1 MFLLV
6 AGALGVVLVT
16 VVTNQYLRVSGDTT
30 RPGFAQGI
38 VPAALSGLVV
48 LVLAG
53 IAVVVKRTTP
63 VIVTAAV
70 LTVVAVA
77 GPLLGAAIGVN
88 AKSAT
93 YTRVP
98 DCLGDA
104 AGGAMDPAVVATLR
118 TAQAA
123 FDSLE
128 HPAPFY
134 ATLESGSDGCVGGL
148 DMTDATAVWDFYRSE
163 LTAKGWSVTENAAWP
178 KVATKNGL
186 TITVSVDPS
195 AGPEARPTVRI
206 ALDTRQP

>member
-6 AGALGVVLVT
+6 AAGLGVVLVT
-16 VVTNQYLRVSGDTT
+16 IVTNQYLQVYGDTT

-38 VPAALSGLVV
+38 APAALAGLVV

-53 IAVVVKRTTP
+53 IAVVVRRTTS
-63 VIVTAAV
+63 VIVAAV
-70 LTVVAVA
+70 VLLVVAFA
-77 GPLLGAAIGVN
+77 GPLLGAATGVS

-104 AGGAMDPAVVATLR
+104 SGGATDPAVMASLR

-128 HPAPFY
+128 HPARFY
-134 ATLESGSDGCVGGL
+134 ATLESGNDGCVGGL
-148 DMTDATAVWDFYRSE
+148 DTTDANEAWDFYRSE
-163 LTAKGWSVTENAAWP
+163 LTAKGWTVTEDAAWP
-178 KVATKNGL
+178 KVATKGGL
-186 TITVSVDPS
+186 TLTVAVDPS
-195 AGPEARPTVRI
+195 GGSDARPTVRI
-206 ALDTRQP
+206 ALGTRHL

>member
-6 AGALGVVLVT
+6 AATLAVILVT
-16 VVTNQYLRVSGDTT
+16 IVTNQYLQVSGDTT

-38 VPAALSGLVV
+38 APAALAGLVV

-53 IAVVVKRTTP
+53 IAAVVKRTTP

-70 LTVVAVA
+70 LVVVAFA
-77 GPLLGAAIGVN
+77 GPLLGAAMGVST
-88 AKSAT
+88 KSAT

-104 AGGAMDPAVVATLR
+104 SGGAMDPAVVASLR

-128 HPAPFY
+128 HPAAFY

-148 DMTDATAVWDFYRSE
+148 DTTDATAVWDFYRSE
-163 LTAKGWSVTENAAWP
+163 LTAKGWTVTEDAAWP
-178 KVATKNGL
+178 KVATKGNL
-186 TITVSVDPS
+186 TLTVSVDPS
-195 AGPEARPTVRI
+195 GGSDARPTVRI
-206 ALDTRQP
+206 ALGTRQL